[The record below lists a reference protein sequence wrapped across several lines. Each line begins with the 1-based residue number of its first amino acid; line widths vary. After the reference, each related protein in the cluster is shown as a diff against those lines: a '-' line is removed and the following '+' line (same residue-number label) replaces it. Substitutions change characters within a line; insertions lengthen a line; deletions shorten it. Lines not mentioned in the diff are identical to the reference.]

1 MNTLTSPVEQLA
13 NLGYDLVNGAMR
25 FEAAM
30 SMGASIIVR
39 DENGNDL
46 QISSNEGKLVVGA
59 AVAKQGLTVPAMM
72 VRRNDRQPCDSKGGM
87 SVTPAHV
94 AKKRNVPAS
103 MLRLLARSQK

>member
-1 MNTLTSPVEQLA
+1 MNTLPSPVEQLA

-30 SMGASIIVR
+30 SMGTSIIVR

-46 QISSNEGKLVVGA
+46 QISSNEGKLVVSA
-59 AVAKQGLTVPAMM
+59 AAGQQGLTVPAMM
-72 VRRNDRQPCDSKGGM
+72 VRRNDRQPCDSEGAM
-87 SVTPAHV
+87 SVPPAHV
-94 AKKRNVPAS
+94 AKKLNVPAV